1 MYILDVIEY
10 FERLIQI
17 RNESYDQLE
26 KTHNEKWLNLCV
38 KCEKYY
44 EYITDTNIKEIN
56 FIEFRNKLENYD
68 KEFKFLINS
77 NKQ

>member
-17 RNESYDQLE
+17 RNESYDQLQ
-26 KTHNEKWLNLCV
+26 KTDNEKWLNLYV